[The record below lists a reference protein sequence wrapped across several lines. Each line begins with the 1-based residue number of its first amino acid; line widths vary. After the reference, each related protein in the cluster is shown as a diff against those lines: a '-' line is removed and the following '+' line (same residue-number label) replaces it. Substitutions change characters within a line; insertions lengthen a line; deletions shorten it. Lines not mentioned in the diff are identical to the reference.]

1 MINDF
6 LKLAYNSLKRRRL
19 RSFLTIIGIIIGIS
33 AIISL
38 ISLSQ
43 GLENAIN
50 EQFEQIGSNR
60 VFIFPEGQGIAFTGE
75 EGLTDKDVKVLEK
88 ISELEWVTPWL
99 SVSEEITF
107 SRETGFIQNLVAIPA
122 EDVERR
128 LTSFGINMEKG
139 RFFKN
144 NEKGVIMIG
153 FRIAHDFFDKEVL
166 TNSRIEIKE
175 KDFTVVGIIDE
186 IGNQEDDSTIYMV
199 LDDARD
205 LFNKPDEVNL
215 IETRIKTG
223 FDVNLVADKIHRRLE
238 KARDDDFFDVQTPDQ
253 ILRNI
258 SSVLS
263 VLQVVLGS
271 IAAISLVVGG
281 IGIMN
286 SSYTSV
292 LERTK
297 DIGIMKSIGARN
309 SHILLVFLVE
319 SGLMGLIGGVLGVL
333 LGSLIAISVGKLA
346 TVSGFGLFKIVIDYK
361 IVLFGLGFAMLI
373 AMISGFVPAYKASK
387 LKPVEALRYD

>member
-139 RFFKN
+139 RF
-144 NEKGVIMIG
+144 GV
-153 FRIAHDFFDKEVL
+153 A
-166 TNSRIEIKE
+166 
-175 KDFTVVGIIDE
+175 
-186 IGNQEDDSTIYMV
+186 
-199 LDDARD
+199 
-205 LFNKPDEVNL
+205 
-215 IETRIKTG
+215 
-223 FDVNLVADKIHRRLE
+223 
-238 KARDDDFFDVQTPDQ
+238 
-253 ILRNI
+253 
-258 SSVLS
+258 
-263 VLQVVLGS
+263 
-271 IAAISLVVGG
+271 
-281 IGIMN
+281 
-286 SSYTSV
+286 
-292 LERTK
+292 
-297 DIGIMKSIGARN
+297 
-309 SHILLVFLVE
+309 
-319 SGLMGLIGGVLGVL
+319 
-333 LGSLIAISVGKLA
+333 
-346 TVSGFGLFKIVIDYK
+346 
-361 IVLFGLGFAMLI
+361 
-373 AMISGFVPAYKASK
+373 
-387 LKPVEALRYD
+387 